1 MPHDVTETWVL
12 RPATSGDPTD
22 ARVSLRRF
30 THRERAVRAAKMTL
44 AWFVAAALVAVV
56 PIIHLVGIPLA
67 VLAGVVFGVRQYGV
81 TETLQSVEAP
91 CPKCGTAQ
99 RFFAGFGVGSPRLP
113 MTLTCE
119 ACGKE
124 LRLERNTAG

>member
-1 MPHDVTETWVL
+1 MPHDVTETWAL
-12 RPATSGDPTD
+12 FPATSGEPTA
-22 ARVSLRRF
+22 ARVGLRRF
-30 THRERAVRAAKMTL
+30 AQGERAVRAAKMTL

-67 VLAGVVFGVRQYGV
+67 LLAGLVFGVRQYGV
-81 TETLQSVEAP
+81 SETLQAVEAP
-91 CPKCGTAQ
+91 CPKCGAAQ
-99 RFFAGFGVGSPRLP
+99 RFFAGFGVGAPKLP

-124 LRLERNTAG
+124 LRLERRAMG